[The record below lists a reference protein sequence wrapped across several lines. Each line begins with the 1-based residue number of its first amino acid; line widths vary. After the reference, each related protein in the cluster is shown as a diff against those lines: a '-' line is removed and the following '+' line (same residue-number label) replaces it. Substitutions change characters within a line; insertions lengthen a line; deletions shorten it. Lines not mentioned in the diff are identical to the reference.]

1 MHQDAVRSAES
12 REGWL
17 PLSKELSDVLLEHEH
32 FGSHLDDRG
41 NTIDPR
47 LELNNFEHA
56 GKILGEIWSGMV
68 IDGHRVIA
76 EDIADEASEV
86 VKDISEKWKSSHV
99 RSSQYL
105 LQIVK
110 CGDIV
115 CCMPFRSS
123 YRKIVKD
130 RFLPPP
136 FSICQSPDDGL
147 TWTRSYT
154 GHYLLLHQTIVMG
167 GMIPASAHRKYPL
180 GIPYDAF
187 NPAVKDD
194 LKKRMCAQCGMY
206 FCTVKAMPVHRRSCS
221 DDNDAKSEEAS
232 DSCVATERVRPLR
245 IAAIRQREA
254 LCVMQMQEMEWMSL
268 DDIAYDDL
276 ECISVV
282 TDPEVG
288 TPLFNPFI

>member
-1 MHQDAVRSAES
+1 M
-12 REGWL
+12 
-17 PLSKELSDVLLEHEH
+17 
-32 FGSHLDDRG
+32 
-41 NTIDPR
+41 N
-47 LELNNFEHA
+47 
-56 GKILGEIWSGMV
+56 
-68 IDGHRVIA
+68 
-76 EDIADEASEV
+76 IADETSEV

-110 CGDIV
+110 YDDIV

-147 TWTRSYT
+147 TRTRSFT
-154 GHYLLLHQTIVMG
+154 GHHLSLHQTIVMS

-194 LKKRMCAQCGMY
+194 LRKRMCAKCGMY
-206 FCTVKAMPVHRRSCS
+206 FGTIKAMSVHCRSCS

-232 DSCVATERVRPLR
+232 DA
-245 IAAIRQREA
+245 
-254 LCVMQMQEMEWMSL
+254 
-268 DDIAYDDL
+268 
-276 ECISVV
+276 
-282 TDPEVG
+282 
-288 TPLFNPFI
+288 

>member
-1 MHQDAVRSAES
+1 MS
-12 REGWL
+12 G
-17 PLSKELSDVLLEHEH
+17 VLLEHEH
-32 FGSHLDDRG
+32 FGSHLGDRG
-41 NTIDPR
+41 NTIDPQ
-47 LELNNFEHA
+47 LELRNFEHA

-68 IDGHRVIA
+68 IDGHPVIA
-76 EDIADEASEV
+76 EYIADEGSEV

-110 CGDIV
+110 CGGIV

-147 TWTRSYT
+147 TWTRSNT
-154 GHYLLLHQTIVMG
+154 GDYLSLHQTIAMCC
-167 GMIPASAHRKYPL
+167 MIPASAHRKYPL

-187 NPAVKDD
+187 NPAVMDD
-194 LKKRMCAQCGMY
+194 LKYDCAQNVGCVSIRSKL
-206 FCTVKAMPVHRRSCS
+206 CRSCS

-232 DSCVATERVRPLR
+232 DAEESVATKRVRPLR
-245 IAAIRQREA
+245 VAAIRQREP

-268 DDIAYDDL
+268 D
-276 ECISVV
+276 
-282 TDPEVG
+282 EVG
-288 TPLFNPFI
+288 TPLFRVYLKFANVILCRLSFSLK